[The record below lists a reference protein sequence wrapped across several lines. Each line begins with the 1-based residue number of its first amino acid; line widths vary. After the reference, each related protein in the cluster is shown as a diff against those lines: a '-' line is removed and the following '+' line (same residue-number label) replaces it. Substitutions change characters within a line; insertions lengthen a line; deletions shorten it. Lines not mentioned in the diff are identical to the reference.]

1 MPPCLPRSIAA
12 ATMCAALAAVAAPA
26 PLGAQTQPAV
36 APAKIDPCWL
46 TADTATRTARL
57 KLTAGLTPFNGAL
70 NFNGYR
76 DGGLTLV
83 VPEGWTVVV
92 DFYNHDGM
100 LPHSA
105 EVIGDVTPVPVASVD
120 PAIPRAYTNGM
131 GQGLPPQAKDQMR
144 FTARPAGEYKI
155 FCGVPGHGLAGMWI
169 HFRVSADAKTATLL
183 DTQSPAPA
191 GR

>member
-1 MPPCLPRSIAA
+1 MRFCSSGRL
-12 ATMCAALAAVAAPA
+12 TLLGVLAALAASPTPLRAQTERAVAA
-26 PLGAQTQPAV
+26 QR
-36 APAKIDPCWL
+36 IDPAWL
-46 TADTATRTARL
+46 TADTTTHTARF

-105 EVIGDVTPVPVASVD
+105 EVIGNVTPVPVASVD

-131 GQGLPPQAKDQMR
+131 GQGLPPQSKDQMR
-144 FTARPAGEYKI
+144 FTARPPGEYKI
-155 FCGVPGHGLAGMWI
+155 FCSVPGHGLAGMWI
-169 HFRVSADAKTATLL
+169 RLRVSADAETATLL
-183 DTQSPAPA
+183 DTRPPAPA
-191 GR
+191 GL